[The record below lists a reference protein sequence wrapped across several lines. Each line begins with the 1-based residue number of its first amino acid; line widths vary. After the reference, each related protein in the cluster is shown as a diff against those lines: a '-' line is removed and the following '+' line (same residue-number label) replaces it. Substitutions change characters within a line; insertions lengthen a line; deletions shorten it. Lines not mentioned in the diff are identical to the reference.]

1 MMGVQSR
8 ERSVAI
14 AIVVL
19 AVALALVRPAYF
31 SPQNLNDL
39 VLANL
44 GVLIVALG
52 TTLVI
57 IAGEIDISVGSI
69 FAVCSVAAGA
79 AAVHGMPVAVA
90 AIAACGLGACLGLLN
105 GALIAVVGIPS
116 IVVTLATM
124 IGLRAALRWTTE
136 GAWIENL
143 PEGFQWLGLSQR
155 SYPLAASAV
164 AIALTS
170 AAAWALRRSRAG
182 RHVYAVGSN
191 VDAARLAGIDPVR
204 VKCAVFAVGGLLT
217 GAGAVLNAARFNQ
230 VPSNGGLGLEMQ
242 VIAAAVVGGAAV
254 GGGRGT
260 VAGTVLGVVLLGGIG
275 PALTFAGVSAYWER
289 ALQGAI
295 VLAAVAA
302 DAIQTK
308 HQEREPFRRAEN
320 GRLA

>member
-1 MMGVQSR
+1 MRRAHGR

-14 AIVVL
+14 AIIVL
-19 AVALALVRPAYF
+19 AAALALVRPAYF

-39 VLANL
+39 VLANI
-44 GVLIVALG
+44 GVLTVALG

-79 AAVHGMPVAVA
+79 AAVHGMPVA
-90 AIAACGLGACLGLLN
+90 IAAFVACALGACLGLLN
-105 GALIAVVGIPS
+105 GVLVALIGIPS

-143 PEGFQWLGLSQR
+143 PAGFQWLGMTQR
-155 SYPLAASAV
+155 SFPLAASAA
-164 AIALTS
+164 AIALTC
-170 AAAWALRRSRAG
+170 AAAWTLRHSRAG

-191 VDAARLAGIDPVR
+191 VDAARLAGIDPAR
-204 VKCAVFAVGGLLT
+204 VKCAVFAIGGLLT
-217 GAGAVLNAARFNQ
+217 GVGAVLNAARFNQ

-254 GGGRGT
+254 GGGLGT

-302 DAIQTK
+302 DAIQSR
-308 HQEREPFRRAEN
+308 HQEREPVRRAKA

>member
-1 MMGVQSR
+1 MIRASSR

-14 AIVVL
+14 AIIALGAAL
-19 AVALALVRPAYF
+19 AVMRPAYF

-39 VLANL
+39 VLANI
-44 GVLIVALG
+44 GVLTIALG

-57 IAGEIDISVGSI
+57 IVGEIDISVGSI

-79 AAVHGMPVAVA
+79 AAVHGMPVALA
-90 AIAACGLGACLGLLN
+90 AIVACGLGACLGAMN
-105 GALIAVVGIPS
+105 GVLVAVAGIPS

-124 IGLRAALRWTTE
+124 IGLRETLRWTTG

-143 PEGFQWLGLSQR
+143 PAGFQWLGLTQR
-155 SYPLAASAV
+155 SYPLAASAAAV
-164 AIALTS
+164 VLTC
-170 AAAWALRRSRAG
+170 ATAWMLRHSRAG

-204 VKCAVFAVGGLLT
+204 VKCIVFALGGLLT
-217 GAGAVLNAARFNQ
+217 GVGAVVNAARFNQ

-254 GGGRGT
+254 TGGRGT

-302 DAIQTK
+302 DAIQS
-308 HQEREPFRRAEN
+308 RRQA
-320 GRLA
+320 RLA